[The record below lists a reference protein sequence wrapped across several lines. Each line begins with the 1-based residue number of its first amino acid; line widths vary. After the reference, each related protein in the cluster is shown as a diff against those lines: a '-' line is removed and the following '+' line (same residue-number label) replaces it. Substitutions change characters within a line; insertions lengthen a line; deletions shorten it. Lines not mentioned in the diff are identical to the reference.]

1 MEHQSNQ
8 LFLLSDRSTSNSRST
23 NNYSDLSNQLQ
34 HNHSN
39 ASPNR
44 LPSEDSSNAI
54 SNQLPSDDSGFF
66 CKCKQHSGNF
76 PETTSEKSED
86 NQDTN
91 SRKDETRRKSVSFS
105 LGSSS
110 DLIDENL
117 CVTEIDIDSVPSTNS
132 DPSSV
137 NNESTSSFQRNGNS
151 IAQNNSF
158 TSRHSR
164 ARINENASRNITFKR
179 QRSAYSESDRYNIML
194 SDCNHAALKMNTR
207 TTLPVL
213 GGSLNTD
220 NGLDQRSIFHDQQ
233 SPEPPCSIK
242 TKDQQNLPQCLS
254 GTCHDHIHP
263 NCQVNRFRSHPN
275 IYPRHHDPES
285 SAPLLDNNSCG
296 TCSTPQESYGL
307 PRETQSSNTVTKSAV
322 SNITNDKKVDAESVV
337 SAPRSYCTSMT
348 YLFILMVFNIIFLVA
363 IAIIILTPSNH
374 RTYLECPL
382 CKDVM
387 DEMKNLNGGKMNKSV
402 IDDLFKENDK
412 DDRCCLNHAFV
423 FNLMAQTDPRNQAHQ
438 QSIDSSYG
446 KVMDIIQNSS
456 EKAFI
461 DLESLK
467 GTIPFQSPPGDDAL
481 PGKKSD
487 MEMIKWNSVPKMAVK
502 GGSSWDVLGSDTQIK
517 IPLTGVY
524 YIYAMVQY
532 WYESGNSTQ
541 PSDNMPNV
549 NEFPLSVSLYKVPPS
564 SERKPFRIVTVTQH
578 CKLTTTFIEH
588 NIIMERIV
596 RLTRDD
602 TVFLAASSKQFLKD
616 GNKVHHIGL
625 LKVD

>member
-8 LFLLSDRSTSNSRST
+8 LFLSSDRSTRNSSST
-23 NNYSDLSNQLQ
+23 INCSDLSNQLQ
-34 HNHSN
+34 YKHINPS
-39 ASPNR
+39 SNR
-44 LPSEDSSNAI
+44 LPSEDSSNTI
-54 SNQLPSDDSGFF
+54 SSRLPRDDSGFF
-66 CKCKQHSGNF
+66 CKCKHHSGSF

-91 SRKDETRRKSVSFS
+91 SRTDETRRKSVSFS

-117 CVTEIDIDSVPSTNS
+117 CVTEINIDSVPSTNS
-132 DPSSV
+132 NPSSV
-137 NNESTSSFQRNGNS
+137 NNKSTSSFQRNGNS

-164 ARINENASRNITFKR
+164 ARINENASKNTTFKR
-179 QRSAYSESDRYNIML
+179 QRSSYSESDRYNIML

-220 NGLDQRSIFHDQQ
+220 NGPDQRSVFHHQQ
-233 SPEPPCSIK
+233 SPKPPCSIK

-275 IYPRHHDPES
+275 IYPRHLDPES
-285 SAPLLDNNSCG
+285 SAPLLANNSCG
-296 TCSTPQESYGL
+296 TCSTPQESCGL

-337 SAPRSYCTSMT
+337 SAPRSCCTSMT
-348 YLFILMVFNIIFLVA
+348 YLFILMVFNILFLVA
-363 IAIIILTPSNH
+363 IVLTILTPSNH
-374 RTYLECPL
+374 RKYHECPL

-387 DEMKNLNGGKMNKSV
+387 DEMKNLNGGKMHKSV

-412 DDRCCLNHAFV
+412 DGRCCLNHAFV
-423 FNLMAQTDPRNQAHQ
+423 FNLMAQTDPLNQAVQ
-438 QSIDSSYG
+438 QSIDSNYG
-446 KVMDIIQNSS
+446 KVMDIIRNSS

-487 MEMIKWNSVPKMAVK
+487 MEMIKWVSDPKITVK
-502 GGSSWDVLGSDTQIK
+502 GGSSWDVLDSDTKIK
-517 IPLTGVY
+517 IPLTGFY

-541 PSDNMPNV
+541 PSDSMPDV
-549 NEFPLSVSLYKVPPS
+549 KEFPLSISLYKITPS
-564 SERKPFRIVTVTQH
+564 SKGKPYWIGTVTQH
-578 CKLTTTFIEH
+578 CKLTTASIEH
-588 NIIMERIV
+588 NIIIERIV
-596 RLTRDD
+596 RLTKDD
-602 TVFLAASSKQFLKD
+602 KVFLTASSKQFLKD